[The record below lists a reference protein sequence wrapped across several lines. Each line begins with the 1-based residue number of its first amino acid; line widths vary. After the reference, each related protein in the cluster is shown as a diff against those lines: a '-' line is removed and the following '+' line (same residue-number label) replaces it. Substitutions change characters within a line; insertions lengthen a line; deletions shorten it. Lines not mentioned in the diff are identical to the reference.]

1 MNKPMNVYLV
11 VTVLIGMAIECFVAF
26 HVVVAIW
33 RGLNLLLEWLCN
45 HINPVVGILTIIGMF
60 FVFMAYDSANSI
72 EFAELE
78 ELEEDE

>member
-1 MNKPMNVYLV
+1 MNKKLNVYLII
-11 VTVLIGMAIECFVAF
+11 TVLIGMAIECFAAF
-26 HVVVAIW
+26 HVVAAIW

-45 HINPVVGILTIIGMF
+45 HINPVVGILTVIGIF
-60 FVFMAYDSANSI
+60 LVCMAYDSANSI